1 MPAKSQSRPAL
12 ADAANRANQRPEPA
26 LFDKGLPMSGL
37 MALVEQKK
45 PGTYLTSRKRPAAD
59 GPDAEEPAAVDVDA
73 IDLDGAIV
81 DASCDQVRKKI
92 RRYLDSGEKVGEFCD
107 KISVT
112 NHSLNTFLGQ
122 NGAMKGAGSKTYMQ
136 AWEFFKKRELAGVK
150 EPTVSSKKRKSND
163 AASKASEKIDL
174 SDIRLPEEEQ
184 GRRVAVYDTC
194 GEIRKKI
201 STHFTKTGTS
211 QAQFCRDLMEQSD
224 GRKITLG
231 QVQNFRSL
239 SGPTIGNTN
248 IVFYAAYVFF
258 EKLRI
263 KEDRKKSKHRLEM
276 EKIYP
281 DGFEIERKRDGR

>member
-1 MPAKSQSRPAL
+1 
-12 ADAANRANQRPEPA
+12 
-26 LFDKGLPMSGL
+26 MSGL
-37 MALVEQKK
+37 MALVEKAK

-59 GPDAEEPAAVDVDA
+59 GPDAGEPAAVDVDA

-122 NGAMKGAGSKTYMQ
+122 NWAMKGAGSKTYMQ
-136 AWEFFKKRELAGVK
+136 AWEFFKKHELAGVK

-163 AASKASEKIDL
+163 AASKAKEKIDL

-184 GRRVAVYDTC
+184 GRR
-194 GEIRKKI
+194 
-201 STHFTKTGTS
+201 TGTS
-211 QAQFCRDLMEQSD
+211 QAQFCRDLMEQSN

-248 IVFYAAYVFF
+248 IVFYTAYVFF
-258 EKLRI
+258 EKLWI
-263 KEDRKKSKHRLEM
+263 KEDMKKSKHRLEM

-281 DGFEIERKRDGR
+281 DGFEIDRKRDGRILAPSDAIVTQDKYGQMEWHRPAGGLMRRRKR